1 MATKQMTKQKAL
13 TEKLTVR
20 FDALPEAWIQ
30 NELFEQTKDYLTR
43 GRRFERLR
51 VDQLNEEWAKAFR
64 QFVKRQAGPHGR
76 DLDDAGAELRLRS
89 TEFPTYLV
97 MQEVEMLKSFIRH
110 IGSVAPSAEF
120 LRKLDEI
127 VSNLSCNGSVNPH

>member
-1 MATKQMTKQKAL
+1 
-13 TEKLTVR
+13 
-20 FDALPEAWIQ
+20 
-30 NELFEQTKDYLTR
+30 
-43 GRRFERLR
+43 
-51 VDQLNEEWAKAFR
+51 
-64 QFVKRQAGPHGR
+64 
-76 DLDDAGAELRLRS
+76 
-89 TEFPTYLV
+89 

>member
-1 MATKQMTKQKAL
+1 MTKQKAL

-20 FDALPEAWIQ
+20 FDALPKAWIQ

-51 VDQLNEEWAKAFR
+51 VDRLNEEWAKAFR
-64 QFVKRQAGPHGR
+64 QFVNRQAGPHGR

-89 TEFPTYLV
+89 AEFPTHLV

-120 LRKLDEI
+120 LRNFYASISDLNKPM
-127 VSNLSCNGSVNPH
+127 N